1 MSGPKYGE
9 HRLSAKERARQEAER
24 KKRIEAVERARQEAE
39 RQRRIEAERQRQIEE
54 ARRRE
59 EQECERLE
67 EQIRAARET
76 LTHHRRLI
84 ETFQDEMVER
94 YRKTLGHTTNLQ
106 EFVEARRAMSQSV
119 GAFPQD
125 QGPRKSTT
133 MSAYLQR
140 LHTHLEQNRLER
152 HPHLAQL
159 ANTCAREVGFQE
171 FINAEAQYYQA
182 VENMGKKVERFNL
195 SRPTAAVPAVESQLE
210 TLLAEFHSAIE
221 PLREALP
228 DDEKLADLAR
238 SVADISTNARFDPQY
253 KLEQVRLR
261 LKGLYLE
268 KTVYEVRI
276 AEREKRQHEL
286 ERLLSEHEALCAM
299 LGLQPETGYE
309 AMTPEV
315 LEEQNTRLHNAL
327 REKEEREYI
336 STALHEVMTELGHE
350 VVADE
355 IMETEKGP
363 RHRSIYAMTEHTGIN
378 VYHSPGGAIM
388 FEVCGYAAD
397 RQEIGELDRLR
408 VRESME
414 DFCSEYEVIKEKLA
428 ARGIDV
434 ANENRKPPH
443 EKYARFVDINAMTG
457 RTKAERKR
465 TAQQP
470 GLRRMELE

>member
-1 MSGPKYGE
+1 MSGLIYGDY
-9 HRLSAKERARQEAER
+9 RLIAAEL
-24 KKRIEAVERARQEAE
+24 ARQEAE
-39 RQRRIEAERQRQIEE
+39 RQRRIEE

-59 EQECERLE
+59 EQACEQLE
-67 EQIRAARET
+67 RRINDAWET
-76 LTHHRRLI
+76 LTQHQRRV
-84 ETFQDEMVER
+84 ESFQDEMVER
-94 YRKTLGHTTNLQ
+94 YRESLGHTPNLQ
-106 EFVEARRAMSQSV
+106 AFVDARQELSQSV

-125 QGPRKSTT
+125 HGPRKSDS

-140 LHTHLEQNRLER
+140 LHTHLEQNRPEC

-159 ANTCAREVGFQE
+159 ADTCAREVDLQE
-171 FINAEAQYYQA
+171 FTNAEAQYYQA
-182 VENMGKKVERFNL
+182 VNNMGKKAERFNL
-195 SRPTAAVPAVESQLE
+195 SRPTAAAPAVESQLE
-210 TLLAEFHSAIE
+210 TLLTEFHSAIG

-228 DDEKLADLAR
+228 EDEKLADLAH
-238 SVADISTNARFDPQY
+238 SVADISGNVRFDPQY

-268 KTVYEVRI
+268 KTGYEARI
-276 AEREKRQHEL
+276 AERKKRQHEL
-286 ERLLSEHEALCAM
+286 EKLLSEHEALCAM
-299 LGLQPETGYE
+299 LGLQPEAGY
-309 AMTPEV
+309 ATTAPGV
-315 LEEQNTRLHNAL
+315 LEGQNTRLRNAL

-350 VVADE
+350 VVAAE
-355 IMETEKGP
+355 IMETEKGV

-388 FEVCGYAAD
+388 FEVCGYAAAQD
-397 RQEIGELDRLR
+397 QQEIGELERLR

-434 ANENRKPPH
+434 ANEKRKPPH
-443 EKYARFVDINAMTG
+443 EKYARFVDIGAMTG
-457 RTKAERKR
+457 RKKAERKK

-470 GLRRMELE
+470 GLRRMTLE